1 MSSDIGAQCPEKVLG
16 IMNLSPSRQTFLK
29 ASVLDIVTDD
39 MDGILLILLEQLS
52 LKALCV
58 HVCRRSAPR
67 MQTLR
72 EKTEGRVNSLGWRR
86 VKVDDPDITRGVKRK
101 EHKE

>member
-52 LKALCV
+52 LKALCA
-58 HVCRRSAPR
+58 HVCRCSAPR

-72 EKTEGRVNSLGWRR
+72 EKTEGRANSLGWRR
-86 VKVDDPDITRGVKRK
+86 VEVGDPGITRGVKRK